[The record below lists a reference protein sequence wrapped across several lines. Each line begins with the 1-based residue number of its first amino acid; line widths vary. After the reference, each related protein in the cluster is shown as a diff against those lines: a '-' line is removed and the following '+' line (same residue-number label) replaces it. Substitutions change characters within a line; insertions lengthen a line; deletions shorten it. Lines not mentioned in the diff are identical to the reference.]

1 MLEFFRRHRGPFL
14 WFLTFVIII
23 SFAVWGG
30 YTGSNNGNA
39 GPSGTD
45 KAFTIYG
52 KDYTRAEAERTQ
64 RLYMI
69 AARLGMFQFAM
80 GLMDASRNFETRD
93 SSPLDFSLNLL
104 VLKKQMEEFGI
115 YPSDDEAMKAMQD
128 LSAFQKDGKFDAGQ
142 AAMVEEMLGA
152 NGVRSGDLLELVKY
166 DIGLTKLKDLV
177 TKNYAAS
184 SFASEK
190 RYAAMYQTLKGS
202 TIEFKLDDFKKNIK
216 VEDAEIQKTY
226 DEKKDTFK
234 TAEKRAIRWVF
245 FADPEGLDKIE
256 DAAAKNKK
264 QADHIETIRAF
275 ADKTFQTG
283 AKLEAL
289 ATEAKLKVENAAA
302 FAQDAAP
309 EALKAAGS
317 FVERCFDLTLGERT
331 ITDPIKGDKGYY
343 IGELVSVEEP
353 KQQELAEVKEQIRTS
368 LLDQK
373 AREAMATA
381 VNDTRE
387 ELNKGLKE
395 GKKLADLA
403 KAKNLTVTALPD
415 FDANTP
421 PPGLANATEIVRE
434 AEFLAPGAVS
444 KPVSIAT
451 GVLLVILQDKEL
463 RKRPDGD
470 SMRKSV
476 EASLASTERDQIFR
490 AWFGRQKE
498 AANVKL
504 QVPLG

>member
-14 WFLTFVIII
+14 WFLTFVIIV

-30 YTGSNNGNA
+30 YTGSNNGAA
-39 GPSGTD
+39 GPSSTD

-52 KDYTRAEAERTQ
+52 RDYTRAEAERTQ

-80 GLMDASRNFETRD
+80 GLMDASRNFETKD

-104 VLKKQMEEFGI
+104 VLKRQMEEFGI
-115 YPSDDEAMKAMQD
+115 HPSDAEAVEAMQN
-128 LSAFQKDGKFDAGQ
+128 LSAFQKEGKFDEGQ

-166 DIGLTKLKDLV
+166 DIGLTKLKALV

-202 TIEFKLDDFKKNIK
+202 TIDFKLEDFKKAAK
-216 VEDAEIQKTY
+216 VEDTEIQKTY
-226 DEKKDTFK
+226 DEKKDSFK

-256 DAAAKNKK
+256 DVAARNKK
-264 QADHIETIRAF
+264 QAEHIETVRAF
-275 ADKTFQTG
+275 ADKSYQPG
-283 AKLEAL
+283 AKLETL
-289 ATEAKLKVENAAA
+289 ATEAKLKVENAPA
-302 FAQDAAP
+302 FAETAAP

-317 FVERCFDLTLGERT
+317 FVEKCFSLIEGERS
-331 ITDPIKGDKGYY
+331 ITDPVKGDKGYF
-343 IGELVSVEEP
+343 IGELVSVEAP
-353 KQQELAEVKEQIRTS
+353 KQQELAEVKEQIRNE
-368 LLDQK
+368 LIEQK

-395 GKKLADLA
+395 AKSLADLA
-403 KAKNLTVTALPD
+403 KARNLTVTALPD

-434 AEFLAPGAVS
+434 AEFLAPGTVS
-444 KPVSIAT
+444 KPVSIDT

-463 RKRPDGD
+463 RKRPDGE